1 MAKKESETQAVG
13 AEEKAEKARRAL
25 NERAMASLRH
35 AGRAM
40 REVTEPEARVKFMLA
55 EANVLAL
62 LDLADAVRNSSLNG
76 KP

>member
-1 MAKKESETQAVG
+1 MAKKEPDTHAVG
-13 AEEKAEKARRAL
+13 AEEKAEKARRAR

-35 AGRAM
+35 AGRSM
-40 REVTEPEARVKFMLA
+40 REVTEPEARARFMVA

-62 LDLADAVRNSSLNG
+62 LDLADAIRNSSLNS